1 QLPLSDADQEFARQR
16 LQQRTTVVIC
26 AAASKDERNWLPE
39 RYAACAD
46 YVINQGY
53 QVAICGSPAARE
65 VQLAAQIE
73 TAMQQQALNL
83 VGQTSL
89 KQLAAVLQQAVL
101 VLAPDSGPAHIATTQ
116 GTPVLGLYAHSN
128 PQRTG

>member
-1 QLPLSDADQEFARQR
+1 M
-16 LQQRTTVVIC
+16 
-26 AAASKDERNWLPE
+26 
-39 RYAACAD
+39 
-46 YVINQGY
+46 
-53 QVAICGSPAARE
+53 AICGSPAARE

-116 GTPVLGLYAHSN
+116 GHAGAGACT
-128 PQRTG
+128 RTVIRSAPGRITTVPMW